1 MAQPASR
8 QEDDV
13 RRIVGPVVDDADLY
27 LEEVRVT
34 RAGNRSV
41 VRITLDLPETRIGSL
56 DSDTL
61 GEVSRA
67 LSAALDADDV
77 VAGAYTLEISTPG
90 TSRPLTTPRHFR
102 RARTRLVTLTRADG
116 GDAVSGRLT
125 DVAGDGDDTVLVLDD
140 SRRIALSEVRRGR
153 IEVELRR
160 PDDPGPDEDA
170 SVPSAEDDVARD
182 GAPAGPGAGNADGA
196 AVSESSGADDDA
208 VTRRPRRG
216 ATGRNEEG

>member
-13 RRIVGPVVDDADLY
+13 RRIVGPVVDDAGLY

-67 LSAALDADDV
+67 LSAALDDGDV
-77 VAGAYTLEISTPG
+77 VPGAYTLEISTPG
-90 TSRPLTTPRHFR
+90 TSRALTTARHFR
-102 RARTRLVTLTRADG
+102 RSRTRLVTLTPLDG
-116 GDAVSGRLT
+116 GEAVTGRLT
-125 DVAGDGDDTVLVLDD
+125 DVTGDGDGTVLVLDG
-140 SRRIALSEVRRGR
+140 SRSIPLSAVRRGKV
-153 IEVELRR
+153 EVELRR
-160 PDDPGPDEDA
+160 ADGESD
-170 SVPSAEDDVARD
+170 D
-182 GAPAGPGAGNADGA
+182 GAPDPEAEDADPA

-208 VTRRPRRG
+208 VTRRPHHG